1 MNIDY
6 AVQRMKMVD
15 GQLRT
20 TDITNPRLLAAMS
33 DVPREAF
40 VPAAKRSLAY
50 IDEDL
55 EVSSAGDAGQ
65 ARYLMNPSPFGKL
78 VQLADVQPGDVVLDV
93 GCGTGY
99 STAVLSKLATS
110 VIALESDEALCATA
124 TETLSELDFDNV
136 AVVHGSLLEGYKSE
150 APYDVIF
157 VGGAVDRVPDSLL
170 AQLREGGRLV
180 VVEGQGNAGVAC
192 IYIKENNVISHR
204 EEFNAAVRPL
214 IEFKR
219 EPAFEF

>member
-20 TDITNPRLLAAMS
+20 TDVTNSRLLSAMS

-40 VPAAKRSLAY
+40 VPMAKRALAY

-55 EVSSAGDAGQ
+55 EIASADNGGH
-65 ARYLMNPSPFGKL
+65 ARYLMSPSPFGKL

-110 VIALESDEALCATA
+110 VIALEGDESLCATA

-136 AVVHGSLLEGYKSE
+136 AVVHGSLLEGYESE

-157 VGGAVDRVPDSLL
+157 VGGAVDSVPDSLL
-170 AQLREGGRLV
+170 AQLRDGGRLV

-192 IYIKENNVISHR
+192 IYVKENNVISHR

-214 IEFKR
+214 TEFR
-219 EPAFEF
+219 GEPAFEF